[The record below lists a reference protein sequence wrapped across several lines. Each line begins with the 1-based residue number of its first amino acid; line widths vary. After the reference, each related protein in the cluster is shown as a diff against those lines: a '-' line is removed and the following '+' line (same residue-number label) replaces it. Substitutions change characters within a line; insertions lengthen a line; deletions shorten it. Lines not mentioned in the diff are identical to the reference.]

1 MKKGV
6 GSVVGSG
13 SRSIIQRYG
22 KCHGESPTL
31 VDALERGAEAHK
43 WSRGESVDQC
53 WHIRI
58 TLMRSLIRI
67 RIKVKS

>member
-1 MKKGV
+1 M
-6 GSVVGSG
+6 GSG
-13 SRSIIQRYG
+13 SRSISQRYG
-22 KCHGESPTL
+22 KCHGGSPTP
-31 VDALERGAEAHK
+31 VDALNRGAEAQK

-58 TLMRSLIRI
+58 TLMRSMIRI